1 LPGEQITLTLTDAG
15 GTSHTY
21 FGQTGSIDG
30 SYTFSQLPTGTGEI
44 LLGNSYN
51 CFGNFNSPFT
61 VTVSSGTN
69 TRNFTGIPNSRTAT
83 GTVTFPD
90 NNPVAVNVRAHRDTP
105 TGVVDDYAGLE
116 PDRTTFH
123 LQLYCDWSGYAEP
136 YLVNPPNDA
145 FIFEPANKHV
155 DVLDNVNIGEFV
167 AITNVSITEPL
178 AGVNWNSGSSQ
189 TIRWTSCTNCDVSS
203 QDVLL
208 SPDGSTWQTLASGLA
223 PSIRTL
229 DWTVDGVPSSQCRV
243 KIVAHR
249 ASGATRENTS
259 GIFSI
264 SSLSVGGFFP
274 YEVWRI
280 DRPHTVTWTYAGV
293 SVGSFDLL
301 VGKDVA
307 GPWTTLAT
315 ALPAAT
321 RSLDW
326 TPDATWIGVAYF
338 KVIAR
343 ASGGTSLIESVSH
356 FVRVDCFDVMVT
368 SPTPGSYES
377 GMSMQIQSSVDGSCG
392 SVTYTYSVSR
402 DGGATFSTIG
412 TNTSGLLN
420 WVITPPASS
429 TCKIMVEAQS
439 EMDADVGYSGTFT
452 IATSGG
458 GGGDCHCHITRASAL
473 GLPLTTRLLG
483 AYPNPFRPPARIQF
497 SLAKPADVD
506 FVVYDARG
514 ARTTRSSLGERAA
527 GNWEWSWDGKTDR
540 GAMVPSGV
548 YFVELRV
555 GGILVDRV
563 RAILLR

>member
-1 LPGEQITLTLTDAG
+1 MPRATLRVLPVLLITVVVGAFLVTNVLAATLRGVVYVQKPGQPAQPLPGEQITLTLTDAG

-249 ASGATRENTS
+249 ASGATQRHERNLLHLEP
-259 GIFSI
+259 F
-264 SSLSVGGFFP
+264 GG
-274 YEVWRI
+274 RI
-280 DRPHTVTWTYAGV
+280 LPLRGLEDRPASHR
-293 SVGSFDLL
+293 DLDL
-301 VGKDVA
+301 CRGLGRKFR
-307 GPWTTLAT
+307 P
-315 ALPAAT
+315 T
-321 RSLDW
+321 RRQ
-326 TPDATWIGVAYF
+326 G
-338 KVIAR
+338 R
-343 ASGGTSLIESVSH
+343 G
-356 FVRVDCFDVMVT
+356 R
-368 SPTPGSYES
+368 
-377 GMSMQIQSSVDGSCG
+377 SVD
-392 SVTYTYSVSR
+392 
-402 DGGATFSTIG
+402 
-412 TNTSGLLN
+412 
-420 WVITPPASS
+420 
-429 TCKIMVEAQS
+429 
-439 EMDADVGYSGTFT
+439 
-452 IATSGG
+452 
-458 GGGDCHCHITRASAL
+458 
-473 GLPLTTRLLG
+473 
-483 AYPNPFRPPARIQF
+483 
-497 SLAKPADVD
+497 
-506 FVVYDARG
+506 DARHSPPG
-514 ARTTRSSLGERAA
+514 RDSIA
-527 GNWEWSWDGKTDR
+527 
-540 GAMVPSGV
+540 
-548 YFVELRV
+548 
-555 GGILVDRV
+555 
-563 RAILLR
+563 